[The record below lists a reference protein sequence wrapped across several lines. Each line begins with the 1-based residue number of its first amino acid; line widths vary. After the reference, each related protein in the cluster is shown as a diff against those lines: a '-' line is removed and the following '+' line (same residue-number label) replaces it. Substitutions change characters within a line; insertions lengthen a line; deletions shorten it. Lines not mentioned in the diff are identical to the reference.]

1 MSVEQM
7 AVDLKNNIEELTAD
21 LYRRYCTSTAMVD
34 HSFGA
39 DLTFCCGY
47 GE

>member
-7 AVDLKNNIEELTAD
+7 AKDLKNNIEELTAE
-21 LYRRYCTSTAMVD
+21 LFTRYCTSSALAD
-34 HSFGA
+34 HANGS